1 LKPIGFAREE
11 VDKLKFSTKGRYG
24 LRAMI
29 DLAVYSNGEYVTLAS
44 IAERQGISTNYLEQ
58 VFSALRKSG
67 LVKSAKGAQGG
78 YVLSESPSDIK
89 VGRIL
94 RVLEGPL
101 SVTDEDDE
109 NLAGNESCIRNCIR
123 INVWEKM
130 NNSLNELVD
139 SVTLEDLAE
148 DYRKRNGIDN
158 SMYYI

>member
-1 LKPIGFAREE
+1 VR
-11 VDKLKFSTKGRYG
+11 FSTKGRYG

-29 DLAVYSNGEYVTLAS
+29 DLAVYSNGEHVTLAS

-58 VFSALRKSG
+58 VFSTLRKSG

-78 YVLSESPSDIK
+78 YMLSEDPSDIK

-94 RVLEGPL
+94 RALEGPL

-109 NLAGNESCIRNCIR
+109 EVSENESSIRKCIR

-130 NNSLNELVD
+130 NKSLNELVD
-139 SVTLEDLAE
+139 SITLEDLAE
-148 DYRKRNGIDN
+148 DYRKRNGID
-158 SMYYI
+158 STMYYI

>member
-1 LKPIGFAREE
+1 
-11 VDKLKFSTKGRYG
+11 
-24 LRAMI
+24 M
-29 DLAVYSNGEYVTLAS
+29 
-44 IAERQGISTNYLEQ
+44 
-58 VFSALRKSG
+58 
-67 LVKSAKGAQGG
+67 
-78 YVLSESPSDIK
+78 SESPSDIK

-109 NLAGNESCIRNCIR
+109 NSAANESSIRKCIR

-130 NNSLNELVD
+130 NSSLNELVD

-158 SMYYI
+158 TMYYI